1 MLNENRIRLMTKMAA
16 YEENEGKKTISISNY
31 FRGDYI
37 SFQVVKGA
45 LSATVAFFL
54 VIAMYVYYDLEIFLE
69 DIYKMDIVA
78 LLKTVTTA
86 YAAILIGYM
95 LISYIVYSYRYTK
108 AKQSLHRYFTQLRE
122 LQAMYEKEGRR

>member
-1 MLNENRIRLMTKMAA
+1 MLNEERIRLMTKMAA
-16 YEENEGKKTISISNY
+16 YEENEGKKTIPISNY

-45 LSATVAFFL
+45 LSATVAFVL

-69 DIYKMDIVA
+69 DIYKMDMA
-78 LLKTVTTA
+78 SLLKTVVTA
-86 YAAILIGYM
+86 YVAILIGYM

-108 AKQSLHRYFTQLRE
+108 AKQSLHHYFAQLRE
-122 LQAMYEKEGRR
+122 LQAMYDREGKR

>member
-1 MLNENRIRLMTKMAA
+1 MLNEERIRLMTKMAA
-16 YEENEGKKTISISNY
+16 YEENEGKKTIPISNY

-45 LSATVAFFL
+45 ISATIAFAL

-69 DIYKMDIVA
+69 DIYKMDLVA
-78 LLKTVTTA
+78 LLKTVLTT
-86 YAAILIGYM
+86 YACILIGYM

-108 AKQSLHRYFTQLRE
+108 AKKSLHSYFSQLRE
-122 LQAMYEKEGRR
+122 LYVMYEKEGRK

>member
-1 MLNENRIRLMTKMAA
+1 MLNEERIRLMTKLAA
-16 YEENEGKKTISISNY
+16 YEENEGKKTIPISNY

-45 LSATVAFFL
+45 LSATIAFCV
-54 VIAMYVYYDLEIFLE
+54 VIAMYVYYDLELFLE
-69 DIYKMDIVA
+69 DVYKMDVVS
-78 LLKTVTTA
+78 LLKTVVTA

-108 AKQSLHRYFTQLRE
+108 AKQSLHRYFMQLRE
-122 LQAMYEKEGRR
+122 LQAMYERDSKR